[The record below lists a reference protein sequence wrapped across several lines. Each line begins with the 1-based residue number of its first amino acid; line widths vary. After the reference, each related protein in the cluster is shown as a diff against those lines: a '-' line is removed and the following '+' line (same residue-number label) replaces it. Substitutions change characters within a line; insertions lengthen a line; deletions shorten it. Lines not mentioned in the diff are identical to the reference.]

1 MDIIIL
7 IFQILAIAGIIFLAM
22 FKKNYFPKYLEEKAK
37 NAATKEDI
45 EEITSIIEN
54 IKYEYNENL
63 EILKAELK
71 TKDSQIKALRDGA
84 LTGVLNRQ
92 TSIYN
97 RQLNAIDELWSVI
110 VELIPA
116 KGISSTLSILPYE
129 EMAPKAEKDQRFRD
143 LFSDISNFNMEK
155 LPTITNKAL
164 KTKPFLSIL
173 TWAYYSAYEAILI
186 DSVAKHHMLKS
197 GINIGT
203 QDFTHA
209 SKLIKIALPH
219 QKEYIDK
226 YGSKVFHNLLNEL
239 ENNILT
245 SFEITIEGK
254 ELDKD
259 ALKKASE
266 IIKETEIFVKES
278 NKT

>member
-1 MDIIIL
+1 M
-7 IFQILAIAGIIFLAM
+7 GIIFLAM

-37 NAATKEDI
+37 NTATKEDI
-45 EEITSIIEN
+45 GKITLIIEN

-63 EILKAELK
+63 EILKSELK

-92 TSIYN
+92 TAIYN
-97 RQLNAIDELWSVI
+97 RQLKAIDELWSVI
-110 VELIPA
+110 VELSPA
-116 KGISSTLSILPYE
+116 KGISTILSTFSYE
-129 EMAPKAEKDQRFRD
+129 KVLVKAEENQEYRD
-143 LFSDISNFNMEK
+143 LFSGISNFDMKE
-155 LPTITNKAL
+155 LPNITNKAL

-197 GINIGT
+197 GINIGV
-203 QDFTHA
+203 QDFTNA
-209 SKLIKIALPH
+209 SNLIKIALPH

-226 YGSKVFHNLLNEL
+226 YGSSVFHNLLAEL
-239 ENNILT
+239 ENSILL
-245 SFEITIEGK
+245 SFNITIEGK

-266 IIKETEIFVKES
+266 IIKETEIFVEES
-278 NKT
+278 NKTLDDE